1 MSDNRIKVAGYHFK
15 FFSYIYNKDKYME
28 FIEKAK
34 LKHNNKYDYSNIE
47 YKNNYTKIKIVCP
60 EHGVFEQTPNSHI
73 SGCGCPICGNVKK
86 LTTETFKIK
95 AKEIHNDRYDYSLVN
110 YINTKTKVKIICLE
124 HGEFE
129 QTPNSH
135 LKGQGCSM
143 CGNNFKSNTTYF
155 VEKVKLIH
163 GDRYDYSLVNYVN
176 NYTKI
181 EIICP
186 EHGLFEPRPKNHLNG
201 SGCPICRESK
211 GEKEIRKYLIKNN
224 INFKPQHKFNGCKDK
239 LLLPFD
245 FYLPDHNVCIEYDGI
260 QHYESVKHFG
270 GNDNLIITQ
279 YRDKLKDLY
288 CKNNNIKLIRVSYK
302 EDVISKINILNE

>member
-1 MSDNRIKVAGYHFK
+1 M
-15 FFSYIYNKDKYME
+15 
-28 FIEKAK
+28 
-34 LKHNNKYDYSNIE
+34 
-47 YKNNYTKIKIVCP
+47 CP
-60 EHGVFEQTPNSHI
+60 EHGV
-73 SGCGCPICGNVKK
+73 
-86 LTTETFKIK
+86 
-95 AKEIHNDRYDYSLVN
+95 
-110 YINTKTKVKIICLE
+110 
-124 HGEFE
+124 FE

-245 FYLPDHNVCIEYDGI
+245 FYLPDHNVCIEYNGL
-260 QHYESVKHFG
+260 QHYKPITWFG
-270 GNDNLIITQ
+270 GEEGFIKQQKRDII
-279 YRDKLKDLY
+279 KMEY
-288 CKNNNIKLIRVSYK
+288 CKNNNIPLIIIKYNEPIVIKLDSYF
-302 EDVISKINILNE
+302 IQILS